1 MDSSS
6 EKNSIQTII
15 FSTTIKCQG
24 CIDKVT
30 PVLNQMSDIQSWEV
44 DTQHPEKV
52 LTVQS
57 SNTDANRIIQA
68 LEEIGYKAVLKN

>member
-6 EKNSIQTII
+6 EKNNMQTII

-30 PVLNQMSDIQSWEV
+30 PVLNQMSDIESWEV
-44 DTQHPEKV
+44 DTQHPEKL

-57 SNTDANRIIQA
+57 AQSVSASIIEA
-68 LEEIGYKAVLKN
+68 LEKIGYKAALK